1 MWVNVIVLIQQSGQS
16 TVGVIKNIPPQV
28 LAEVAI
34 GQRLEVIVN
43 KAAIAGELIA
53 IKIAGE
59 IVELRTPRTLQAG
72 QTIQLEL
79 VLEEGKPALR
89 LVSPAGYQ
97 EEIAAAPTIKNQ
109 QINLLTLA
117 NLKQGQQLAV
127 EVIKVLAENRLLVQ
141 VSTANNKPSLRFDID
156 VNKLTQQYQVGDKLQ
171 MNIVSVKPLNIQF
184 LPQQT
189 TSREQLISD
198 TIRQL
203 LPSQFVPQQL
213 KMLSAARQNNQ
224 LPESIHN
231 AVQQL
236 IKYSVDHSQLTEL
249 GSLKQAILSSGFMLE
264 SNLLNQTNTQPQ
276 DFKANLA
283 RVLRAVETII
293 VGMKANVD
301 ATGLNNL
308 PSQVQAALSVN
319 GKTPAQ
325 LLNVLLS
332 SHRTPLTSSSLA
344 SNSLAAILSQQQA
357 VTLAQLL
364 TKPLTLAQH
373 SITSKQAAAM
383 NMTELMQ
390 LFKEV
395 EGVHHKLQLNQ
406 LTMLKQPENS
416 SATASWLFDLPIKDR
431 SNLDLIQMQIDQHK
445 QNQEEEGDND
455 IWNVKL
461 RLDTQNLGPVQAT
474 VTLHNKNVKVSIRA
488 ERSESVE
495 LLSENL
501 DLLELALSK
510 LGVSMTHST
519 CYCGTVDKMTMIN
532 SDNNQVSPLSLLD
545 VSV

>member
-16 TVGVIKNIPPQV
+16 TTGIIKNIPPQI

-43 KAAIAGELIA
+43 KAARAGEIIA
-53 IKIAGE
+53 IKVAGE
-59 IVELRTPRTLQAG
+59 IVELRTPRALQAG

-79 VLEEGKPALR
+79 VLEEGKLALR
-89 LVSPAGYQ
+89 LVSSAESQ
-97 EEIAAAPTIKNQ
+97 EDIVAAETIKNQ
-109 QINLLTLA
+109 QINLLTRA

-127 EVIKVLAENRLLVQ
+127 EVIKILAENRLLVQ
-141 VSTANNKPSLRFDID
+141 ISTANDKPSPQFDID
-156 VNKLTQQYQVGDKLQ
+156 INKLTQQYQVGDKLQ

-184 LPQQT
+184 LPQQAT
-189 TSREQLISD
+189 TREQLISD

-213 KMLSAARQNNQ
+213 KMLSVVSQKNQ
-224 LPESIHN
+224 LPESIYN

-236 IKYSVDHSQLTEL
+236 MKYSVDHAQLTET
-249 GSLKQAILSSGFMLE
+249 GSLKQAISSSGIMLE
-264 SNLLNQTNTQPQ
+264 NNLLNQANAQPQ

-283 RVLRAVETII
+283 RVLQAVETIFSE
-293 VGMKANVD
+293 MKVNLNT
-301 ATGLNNL
+301 TGLNKL

-332 SHRTPLTSSSLA
+332 AYHTPLTSSSLA

-373 SITSKQAAAM
+373 SITSKHAATM

-406 LTMLKQPENS
+406 LTMLKEPDNS
-416 SATASWLFDLPIKDR
+416 TATARWLFDLPI
-431 SNLDLIQMQIDQHK
+431 
-445 QNQEEEGDND
+445 
-455 IWNVKL
+455 VL
-461 RLDTQNLGPVQAT
+461 R
-474 VTLHNKNVKVSIRA
+474 
-488 ERSESVE
+488 
-495 LLSENL
+495 
-501 DLLELALSK
+501 
-510 LGVSMTHST
+510 
-519 CYCGTVDKMTMIN
+519 
-532 SDNNQVSPLSLLD
+532 
-545 VSV
+545 